1 MKRGHLDL
9 RSMTYSVYCVFADIF
24 KMRGYGIRHC
34 GQGFF
39 VSGAWM
45 AKLTLISV
53 LDRPVGCLTAEM
65 EGCCKKS
72 WYRECGNGLIL
83 FYKDTFSY
91 QMLFIFIVDKEG
103 E

>member
-24 KMRGYGIRHC
+24 KVRGYGIRHC

-39 VSGAWM
+39 VSGAWR
-45 AKLTLISV
+45 AKLILISV
-53 LDRPVGCLTAEM
+53 LDKPVGCLTAEM

-72 WYRECGNGLIL
+72 WYRECGNGLIS
-83 FYKDTFSY
+83 FHNIHFHIRHICVS
-91 QMLFIFIVDKEG
+91 IVDKED